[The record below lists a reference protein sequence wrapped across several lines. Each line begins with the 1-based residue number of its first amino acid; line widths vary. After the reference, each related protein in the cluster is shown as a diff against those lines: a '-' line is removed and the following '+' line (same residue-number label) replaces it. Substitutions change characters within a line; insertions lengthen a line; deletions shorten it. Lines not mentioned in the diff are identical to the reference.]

1 MRRRA
6 AHRPRRA
13 GCGGAPRLAA
23 ALAVLLVAGGAGP
36 VAAQGDSQAVFEGFS
51 DRVVQIRL
59 VESGS
64 ASKSGIGSGFVAS
77 PAGHVATNYHVVSEA
92 VQSPERYRL
101 ELVDGAGAA
110 HPVELLA
117 IDAHHDLA
125 VLRSTRRFEDH
136 FALATE
142 PLRKGTRVFSLG
154 NPFDLGLSIV
164 EGTYNGLLE
173 HSRQQRIH
181 FTGALNPGMSGGPA
195 VLDDGRVVGINVAT
209 AGNAVGFLVPAAAL
223 APLLERVAAAGFAPP
238 ADFVGELRRQ
248 LLDWQQEYVTDL
260 LSRPVQTVRLGAYE
274 APTRPAPHFDCW
286 GDRESDPDGL
296 YERLSHGCSTYDS
309 IHLSREQTLS
319 TLELEHHELR
329 STGLGALRFYR
340 LLSQSFEE
348 NRSSLAGSKRH
359 LTPFRCRAAFVE
371 HGGLTFKTA
380 FCLRRHRRLEGVYD
394 AVFKA
399 AAVGRPDRGLESVLV
414 LSAVTF
420 ENAERLA
427 RRHLEAIAWRE

>member
-1 MRRRA
+1 VALLLALGSVALPARA
-6 AHRPRRA
+6 EGNSR
-13 GCGGAPRLAA
+13 
-23 ALAVLLVAGGAGP
+23 
-36 VAAQGDSQAVFEGFS
+36 SVFDRFS

-64 ASKSGIGSGFVAS
+64 ASKSGIGSGFVTDA
-77 PAGHVATNYHVVSEA
+77 AGLVATNYHVVSEI
-92 VQSPERYRL
+92 VHYPERYRL

-117 IDAHHDLA
+117 IDALRDLA
-125 VLRSTRRFEDH
+125 VLRTPLRFEDH
-136 FALATE
+136 FALATQE
-142 PLRKGTRVFSLG
+142 LRKGTRIFSLG

-173 HSRQQRIH
+173 HSRQPRIH
-181 FTGALNPGMSGGPA
+181 LTGALNPGMSGGPA
-195 VLDDGRVVGINVAT
+195 VLDDGRVVGINVAS
-209 AGNAVGFLVPAAAL
+209 AGNAVGFLVPSAAL
-223 APLLERVAAAGFAPP
+223 VPLLERVAAPGFAPP

-248 LLDWQQEYVTDL
+248 LLDWQEEYVSDL
-260 LSRPVQTVRLGAYE
+260 LSRPVETVRLGGYE

-296 YERLSHGCSTYDS
+296 YETLSHGCSTYDS
-309 IHLSREQTLS
+309 IHLSREQVLS

-340 LLSQSFEE
+340 LLSQSFEDD
-348 NRSSLAGSKRH
+348 RSRLAGSKRH
-359 LTPFRCRAAFVE
+359 VTPFRCRTAFVE
-371 HGGLTFKTA
+371 HGGLTFKTV

-394 AVFKA
+394 AVVKA
-399 AAVGRPDRGLESVLV
+399 AAIGRPDRGLESALV
-414 LSAVTF
+414 LSAVTL